1 MKPTALCAAALAF
14 GLFVL
19 PLAAQDAGAATAD
32 DIFNTEET
40 VTQTTQQTQNAAP
53 RNDVLT
59 SAVPWITGSFTG
71 KFGLDWSWSDAWS
84 SGVDL
89 LSPTTHSLDV
99 TGTSIALGFVG
110 RPDSDISV
118 SGQIR
123 AAYPFV
129 QQITAVTSTTPVAT
143 TTTFTVPDFTVWSL
157 YSKFS
162 WMNQVFFSFGKQ
174 PLKWGTGYFFSPADD
189 IFARSAVD
197 ITNPAAERQGPLSL
211 KVQYPIPTTMDNVYL
226 FAVLP
231 SSTDLT
237 ALTNQKPE
245 DIAVAGK
252 GEFLLGNTELALAG
266 YYQRNERPRVLLT
279 GTTGTGSFNFFAEG
293 IAAFPGAQSEAYV
306 EKAPAP
312 LTWGAGGASA
322 YTVVDRKGDTLFSA
336 TAGAM
341 YANTDG
347 NFTAVAQYLYNGPG
361 YSSFTLGDV
370 LQAVLDRSTPNG
382 QPGGEPAFGY
392 ANLASSLGGLGTFS
406 QHYGVVYLGWSSPW
420 KSKLDFSLLAIA
432 NFSDG
437 SGYVT
442 PTVSFTYFNFLK
454 LSVSPRFSWGAD
466 GTEFADPAGLIAAIS
481 AGNTSFV
488 PKPTV
493 SLSLSASIGTVSF

>member
-1 MKPTALCAAALAF
+1 MKQIALCAVALTF
-14 GLFVL
+14 GLCVL
-19 PLAAQDAGAATAD
+19 PLAAQDAGTATAD

-40 VTQTTQQTQNAAP
+40 VTQTTQQNQNAAP

-59 SAVPWITGSFTG
+59 SAAPWITGSFTG
-71 KFGLDWSWSDAWS
+71 KVGLDWSWSDVWS
-84 SGVDL
+84 SGIDL
-89 LSPTTHSLDV
+89 LSPTAHSLDV
-99 TGTSIALGFVG
+99 TGTSIALGFVA

-129 QQITAVTSTTPVAT
+129 KQIAVVTTR
-143 TTTFTVPDFTVWSL
+143 TFTVPDLTVWSL

-162 WMNQVFFSFGKQ
+162 WMNQLFFSFGKQ

-189 IFARSAVD
+189 IFAQSAVD
-197 ITNPAAERQGPLSL
+197 ITNPTAERQGPLSL
-211 KVQYPIPTTMDNVYL
+211 KVQFPIPSTLDNLYL

-237 ALTNQKPE
+237 ALTNLKPE

-252 GEFLLGNTELALAG
+252 GEFLFGNTELALAG

-293 IAAFPGAQSEAYV
+293 IAAFPGAQSEAHV
-306 EKAPAP
+306 EEAPAP
-312 LTWGAGGASA
+312 VTWGASGSSA

-341 YANTDG
+341 YTNSDR
-347 NFTAVAQYLYNGPG
+347 NFTAVGQYLYNGPG
-361 YSSFTLGDV
+361 YSSLTLGDM

-382 QPGGEPAFGY
+382 QPSGEPAFGY
-392 ANLASSLGGLGTFS
+392 ANLASSLGGLGRFS
-406 QHYGVVYLGWSSPW
+406 QHYGVVYLGWSSLW
-420 KSKLDFSLLAIA
+420 KSKVDFSLLAIA
-432 NFSDG
+432 NLNDG

-442 PTVSFTYFNFLK
+442 PTVSFTCFNYVK
-454 LSVSPRFSWGAD
+454 LSASPSFSWGAD

-481 AGNTSFV
+481 TGNMSFV

-493 SLSLSASIGTVSF
+493 SLSLSASVGTVSF